1 MALKNVLVTQFWSK
15 PESNWLVRHCGH
27 TNDRNWTAVLGC
39 LGSELS
45 GRFCPQTEDLLSG
58 KSIPVIPSDSRDPIL
73 LSILP
78 FPVGQQ
84 KGRRRC
90 PVAMEQICDLEEGI
104 IVSGGAAVPYLDF
117 RFSNRRRGKE
127 NPQEVFSARE
137 ALRVF
142 QESRQGKWRQWL
154 TVQHCFFKSKCV
166 WHTISFQLAREPV
179 CGGFNECYVHII
191 LQALAAG
198 CCETLRSDPSD
209 RQAAVAGLACIGV
222 VLGMCVV
229 RDIPRCPF
237 HEIQRCHKMSGI
249 RKRILLV
256 LRKKL
261 KGVGD
266 SWQDRK

>member
-1 MALKNVLVTQFWSK
+1 M
-15 PESNWLVRHCGH
+15 
-27 TNDRNWTAVLGC
+27 
-39 LGSELS
+39 
-45 GRFCPQTEDLLSG
+45 SG

-142 QESRQGKWRQWL
+142 QESRQGKVKTVADSSAL
-154 TVQHCFFKSKCV
+154 TPCVQKKCC
-166 WHTISFQLAREPV
+166 LAK
-179 CGGFNECYVHII
+179 
-191 LQALAAG
+191 LQ
-198 CCETLRSDPSD
+198 
-209 RQAAVAGLACIGV
+209 
-222 VLGMCVV
+222 
-229 RDIPRCPF
+229 
-237 HEIQRCHKMSGI
+237 
-249 RKRILLV
+249 
-256 LRKKL
+256 
-261 KGVGD
+261 
-266 SWQDRK
+266 